1 MSVSDWLLRFEWWLD
16 QTARGRLGGVGV
28 LLVVAVAG
36 LGVAS
41 WLALAGGAPAH
52 PRWARRRL
60 LAILGGAA
68 RRAAAATTF
77 SLR

>member
-41 WLALAGGAPAH
+41 WLALTGGAPAH
-52 PRWARRRL
+52 PSWARRRL
-60 LAILGGAA
+60 AILAGAL
-68 RRAAAATTF
+68 RRAAATTTI
-77 SLR
+77 SWR